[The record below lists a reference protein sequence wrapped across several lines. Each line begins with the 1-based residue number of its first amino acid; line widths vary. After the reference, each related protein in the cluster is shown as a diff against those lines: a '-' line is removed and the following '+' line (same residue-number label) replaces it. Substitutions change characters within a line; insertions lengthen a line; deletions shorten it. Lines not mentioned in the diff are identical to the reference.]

1 MKLFEEFHI
10 GKLTLKNRV
19 VLAPMGTTTD
29 QSCAFN
35 QKDVE
40 YYGERAK
47 GGAGLVLTG
56 AVCVSDEFEPPAC
69 QLLNS
74 NKHVYMLN
82 QIAERVHI
90 YGAKFGIQLS
100 PGIGRMN

>member
-56 AVCVSDEFEPPAC
+56 AVSVSYTHLRYQRRLSGSARSAGFG
-69 QLLNS
+69 
-74 NKHVYMLN
+74 
-82 QIAERVHI
+82 
-90 YGAKFGIQLS
+90 GAFSAG
-100 PGIGRMN
+100 